1 MLILIYRGYLPTADC
16 LLASFALPAYANSKQ
31 LSLNFSRRAFVVMFG
46 NRIETKEPRV
56 LSGDNKL
63 VERCLQGDDSAWEAV
78 VNLFGK
84 RIYNLSYRYTN
95 RKDEA
100 EDLAQEILIRV
111 YQNLKSYRAE
121 SGSFQNWIMR
131 VARNLIID
139 HYRQVRR
146 FPQTGGSE
154 ELETMNIRDDKIP
167 NPQRAAEQMEASQFL
182 QGGLQ
187 ALSPELKEAI
197 VLRDLE
203 GMPYGDMA
211 ELLNVPEG
219 TVKSRINRGRVEL
232 AKLLMK
238 RRSQLG
244 MQA

>member
-1 MLILIYRGYLPTADC
+1 
-16 LLASFALPAYANSKQ
+16 
-31 LSLNFSRRAFVVMFG
+31 MFG

-63 VERCLQGDDSAWEAV
+63 VERCLQGDDSAWESV
-78 VNLFGK
+78 VNLYSK

-95 RKDEA
+95 RRDEA
-100 EDLAQEILIRV
+100 EDLTQDILIRV

-146 FPQTGGSE
+146 FPQGGGSE
-154 ELETMNIRDDKIP
+154 ELETMNIRDDKVP
-167 NPQRAAEQMEASQFL
+167 NPQRAAEQVEASQFL
-182 QGGLQ
+182 QDGLQ

-203 GMPYGDMA
+203 GMAYNDMA
-211 ELLNVPEG
+211 DLLNVPEG
-219 TVKSRINRGRVEL
+219 TVKSRINRGRLEL

-238 RRSQLG
+238 RRIQLG
-244 MQA
+244 MQV